1 MTPPVFEIENSLYG
15 ELERGKRRFVLS
27 APTGSG
33 KSTGL
38 PVMLSRKLGGR
49 VLVLQPRRVAARM
62 LAKSVGK
69 LFDMRDEVGWHV
81 RFEKRYGEDT
91 KIVFLTE
98 GILARMLLA
107 DPQLKGVSAVV
118 FDEFHERNI
127 YADVSL
133 ALALHTQKD
142 LRPDLAIAVCS
153 ASMDSSALREYLGG
167 EGECAEFSC
176 GSRMYELDI
185 SYAPPRSRDC
195 AVWDNACEQFEK
207 LAKTTDDGNFLI
219 FMPGAYEISRTIG
232 RICRSPA
239 ARGFEVLA
247 LHGELPPGEQDRV
260 LSESLKRKVIV
271 STNVAETSLTIDGI
285 KFVIDSG
292 LARVA
297 RYDPARGVNTLLTER
312 ISLAS
317 AAQRAG
323 RAGRTAPGKVVRLWR
338 ASDEAAFEKYT
349 PSEISRL
356 DLSQIVLWLA
366 AAGMDAGGIGLFE
379 APPEDSYA
387 RALRTLSNLGALDK
401 SGKITPLGRKM
412 AAFPVQPRYA
422 RMLIEGTR
430 RGCLRTVS
438 LIAALSDC
446 GRIKLP
452 LDNAFA
458 EAARDEYV
466 GEVHSEPEEIA
477 RLCEI
482 ARENSFDEK
491 FCRDFGIHAANARSA
506 CRAAADL
513 ERAALSLEARGKGE
527 GARLCGANGTDET
540 GGAEGEK
547 VAMCVLSA
555 FSEHVGVRLNKGTL
569 ACALS
574 AGKKGEISRQSR
586 AYADDLFVALDL
598 QERQGGAQGVSIMAS
613 LLTPI
618 TVENLRELFASD
630 FTSEKGVRFDE
641 RQRRVVCGETLKF
654 RDLVISENSGAEPP
668 AGEAAELL
676 VEKIF
681 ESPSILKNFDDS
693 AKAFIERVNLV
704 AAVCPESGI
713 APIDS
718 AALKEIFLQMCLGS
732 YSLSQ
737 VKNLDVH
744 SALRDWLSA
753 GQAEFLKYAAPKEV
767 RISPRRRPVEIKYD
781 AAMKRAVVPASFKD
795 LFGFDSKGLSICGG
809 KVVPVFEILAPNGR
823 PVQTTTDL
831 GEFWKTSWANVRKE
845 LKARYPKHFKAEDP
859 W

>member
-1 MTPPVFEIENSLYG
+1 M
-15 ELERGKRRFVLS
+15 
-27 APTGSG
+27 
-33 KSTGL
+33 
-38 PVMLSRKLGGR
+38 
-49 VLVLQPRRVAARM
+49 
-62 LAKSVGK
+62 
-69 LFDMRDEVGWHV
+69 
-81 RFEKRYGEDT
+81 
-91 KIVFLTE
+91 
-98 GILARMLLA
+98 
-107 DPQLKGVSAVV
+107 
-118 FDEFHERNI
+118 
-127 YADVSL
+127 
-133 ALALHTQKD
+133 
-142 LRPDLAIAVCS
+142 
-153 ASMDSSALREYLGG
+153 
-167 EGECAEFSC
+167 
-176 GSRMYELDI
+176 
-185 SYAPPRSRDC
+185 
-195 AVWDNACEQFEK
+195 
-207 LAKTTDDGNFLI
+207 
-219 FMPGAYEISRTIG
+219 
-232 RICRSPA
+232 
-239 ARGFEVLA
+239 
-247 LHGELPPGEQDRV
+247 
-260 LSESLKRKVIV
+260 
-271 STNVAETSLTIDGI
+271 
-285 KFVIDSG
+285 
-292 LARVA
+292 
-297 RYDPARGVNTLLTER
+297 
-312 ISLAS
+312 
-317 AAQRAG
+317 
-323 RAGRTAPGKVVRLWR
+323 VRLWR

-513 ERAALSLEARGKGE
+513 ERAALRLEARGKGE

-569 ACALS
+569 ACALA

-668 AGEAAELL
+668 ASEAAELL

-718 AALKEIFLQMCLGS
+718 AALREIFLQMCWGS

-767 RISPRRRPVEIKYD
+767 SISPRRRPVEIKYD